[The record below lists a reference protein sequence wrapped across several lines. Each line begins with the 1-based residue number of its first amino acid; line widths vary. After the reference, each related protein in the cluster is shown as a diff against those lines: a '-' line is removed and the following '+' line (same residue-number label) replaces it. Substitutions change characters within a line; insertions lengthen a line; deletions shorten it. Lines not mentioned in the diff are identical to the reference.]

1 VPDTRFAPGR
11 AYACGL
17 AAICAT
23 AYWSAA
29 VNPATADAEAS
40 ERQDQLFESR
50 ASESGARRGIDP
62 AEPAAEEPPAD
73 EPPADD
79 TDSPK
84 SGGGTRALRLRLE
97 NVTPQKIF
105 FRGSKA
111 ATFEYE
117 IAGRQARDLVIEVVP
132 KGGGEV
138 IQRWQAKDVEPGRS
152 QTQTWG
158 GKTRAKDS
166 ARSGAYL
173 FRVREKGG
181 ALARRST
188 SDGKHKAEGDRS
200 FGYYDHVFPIRG
212 KHTYGDGVGAGRGH
226 QGQDVFADC
235 GRPLEAA
242 RAGKVQFRGYQ
253 GSGAGYYVVI
263 DGKKT
268 GRDYVYMHLQ
278 GKANIGEGGRV
289 RTGERIGKV
298 GESGN
303 ASGCHLHFEL
313 WSPPGWYQGGD
324 FLRSVTR
331 QLKRWDR
338 WS

>member
-1 VPDTRFAPGR
+1 VSTRKFGQGR
-11 AYACGL
+11 AIAWASGL
-17 AAICAT
+17 IAIALIAT
-23 AYWSAA
+23 ARAQA
-29 VNPATADAEAS
+29 QTTTTTTTTTAD
-40 ERQDQLFESR
+40 
-50 ASESGARRGIDP
+50 
-62 AEPAAEEPPAD
+62 PAAEEPTD
-73 EPPADD
+73 ETEVPKDD
-79 TDSPK
+79 
-84 SGGGTRALRLRLE
+84 GGARRALRLRLE

-105 FRGSKA
+105 FRGSRA

-117 IAGRQARDLVIEVVP
+117 IAGSEARDLLIEVVP

-138 IQRWQAKDVEPGRS
+138 AQRWQAKDVEPGQR

-158 GKTRAKDS
+158 GKTRDKDS

-181 ALARRST
+181 ALARRAT
-188 SDGKHKAEGDRS
+188 SDGRRKAEGDRS
-200 FGYYDHVFPIRG
+200 FGYFDHIFPIRG
-212 KHTYGDGVGAGRGH
+212 KHTYGDGVGAPRSGHTH

-235 GRPLEAA
+235 GAPLEAA

-253 GSGAGYYVVI
+253 GSGAGHYVVI

-278 GKANIGEGGRV
+278 GKARAAEGERV
-289 RTGERIGKV
+289 RTGERIGEV

-313 WSPPGWYQGGD
+313 WSPPGWYEGGD

>member
-1 VPDTRFAPGR
+1 VSTRKFGQGR
-11 AYACGL
+11 AIAWASGL
-17 AAICAT
+17 IAIALIAT
-23 AYWSAA
+23 ARAQA
-29 VNPATADAEAS
+29 QTTATTTPTTTAD
-40 ERQDQLFESR
+40 
-50 ASESGARRGIDP
+50 
-62 AEPAAEEPPAD
+62 PAAQEPAD
-73 EPPADD
+73 ETEA
-79 TDSPK
+79 PK
-84 SGGGTRALRLRLE
+84 NDGGARRALRLRLE

-105 FRGSKA
+105 FRGSRA

-117 IAGRQARDLVIEVVP
+117 IAGSEARDLLIEVVP

-138 IQRWQAKDVEPGRS
+138 VQRWQAKDVEPGQR

-158 GKTRAKDS
+158 GKTRDKDS

-181 ALARRST
+181 ALARRAT
-188 SDGKHKAEGDRS
+188 SDGRRKAEGDRS
-200 FGYYDHVFPIRG
+200 FGYFDHTFPIRG
-212 KHTYGDGVGAGRGH
+212 KHTYGDGVGAPRSGHTH

-235 GRPLEAA
+235 GAPLEAA

-253 GSGAGYYVVI
+253 GSGAGHYVVI

-278 GKANIGEGGRV
+278 GKARAAEGERV
-289 RTGERIGKV
+289 RTGERIGEV

-313 WSPPGWYQGGD
+313 WSPPGWYEGGD